1 MELAQLEPDA
11 ASNPG
16 SKHPKS
22 QQILNAS
29 TQKHMENLPGP
40 SVAGVRKHQ
49 ELTWEMHVRHLVLS
63 SGSGLSA
70 EVKVPSL
77 GEWYTK
83 HVDLRWYVG
92 A

>member
-40 SVAGVRKHQ
+40 SVAGVR
-49 ELTWEMHVRHLVLS
+49 
-63 SGSGLSA
+63 
-70 EVKVPSL
+70 
-77 GEWYTK
+77 
-83 HVDLRWYVG
+83 
-92 A
+92 